1 LQWPGTTLDP
11 FTSRNKFLKMCNFD
25 HGVNRWKGHS
35 SPSPP
40 IKRECVMPEFQP
52 VPSTQVSAIERPRCP
67 QCQHDRM
74 LLSKLEAGPSGF
86 DYRTFECQKC
96 GRVRTL
102 VVSSDPMNSDNNGWL
117 ASELRPPR

>member
-1 LQWPGTTLDP
+1 M
-11 FTSRNKFLKMCNFD
+11 SNFD
-25 HGVNRWKGHS
+25 HGMNRRKGHS

-40 IKRECVMPEFQP
+40 IKRECLMPEFQP
-52 VPSTQVSAIERPRCP
+52 VSSAQVSAIERPRCP

-96 GRVRTL
+96 GCVETMA
-102 VVSSDPMNSDNNGWL
+102 VSRDPMTSDLLG
-117 ASELRPPR
+117 